1 MKEVKLEEAAYQFEA
16 KMSLRQA
23 IPLGLQ
29 HVCAMFVGNLTP
41 LLIIT
46 SACGI
51 AGGEFA
57 DLQVTLLQSA
67 MFVAGIVTLVQL
79 FTIGPVGGAVPII
92 MGTSSGFIGVFNSV
106 VGTMGGGVLAYG
118 AIMGASIIGGIFESV
133 LGFFLKPLRR
143 FFPPVVTGTVVLSI
157 GLSLISV
164 GINSFSGG
172 NKAKDF
178 GSVENLLLALFVLVV
193 ILFFKHWT
201 TGFLSSSA
209 ILIGILAGYVVAFI
223 MGLVLPTT
231 GVTADGVEFTKA
243 WVLNW
248 NKVAQASWFA
258 VPKLMPVKV
267 VFDARAI
274 LPVLIMFIVT
284 AVETVGDI
292 SGVMEGGMNREPSDK
307 ELSGGVI
314 CDGLGSTFAA
324 LFGVLPNTSF
334 SQNVGLVAMTKVVN
348 RMALASGAVF
358 LILCGLIPK
367 LGALISIM
375 PQAVLGG
382 AAVMMFSSIVVSGI
396 QLITKEKM
404 TPRHLTIVSVA
415 LGVGY
420 GMGANSGI
428 LAQAPQALQLIC
440 GESGIVPAAFVAI
453 LLNVLLPKNDLAESI
468 LTFLS
473 GKGFQLLQHLRGVCI
488 QQFCAV
494 CNADRAHLRRVLF
507 KQYVATFIFRQGEQ
521 FRKETASKQNG
532 TSNKRRRVAFGH
544 GTQSEDHPFCFFLPF
559 CRGGLLTAEKS
570 GHSFYRLP
578 AQQGLIPGQKHT
590 AAKPRQLLQQR

>member
-133 LGFFLKPLRR
+133 LGFFLKPLRK

-164 GINSFSGG
+164 GINSFGGG

-314 CDGLGSTFAA
+314 CDGIGSSFAA

-334 SQNVGLVAMTKVVN
+334 SQNVGLVSMTKVVN
-348 RMALASGAVF
+348 RGALATGAIF

-404 TPRHLTIVSVA
+404 TPRTLTIVSVA

-428 LAQAPQALQLIC
+428 LANTPHAFQLIC
-440 GESGIVPAAFVAI
+440 GESGIVPAAILNQRLQKEIYLLKINLRDEYQHPKYERPKLLSPIDFDYKNKRI
-453 LLNVLLPKNDLAESI
+453 LLVDDRIKTGSTIKLAKELMDEAATI
-468 LTFLS
+468 KTF
-473 GKGFQLLQHLRGVCI
+473 
-488 QQFCAV
+488 AV
-494 CNADRAHLRRVLF
+494 NGNADYALYDEACF
-507 KQYVATFIFRQGEQ
+507 KFPWI
-521 FRKETASKQNG
+521 
-532 TSNKRRRVAFGH
+532 
-544 GTQSEDHPFCFFLPF
+544 
-559 CRGGLLTAEKS
+559 
-570 GHSFYRLP
+570 
-578 AQQGLIPGQKHT
+578 I
-590 AAKPRQLLQQR
+590 